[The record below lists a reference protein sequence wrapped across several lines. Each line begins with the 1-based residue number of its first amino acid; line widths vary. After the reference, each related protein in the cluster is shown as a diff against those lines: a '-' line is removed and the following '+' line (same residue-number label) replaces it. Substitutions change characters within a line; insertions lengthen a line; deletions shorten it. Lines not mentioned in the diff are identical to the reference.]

1 MADCHTCGF
10 NIKGKCRVP
19 GEEVLA
25 LYEINMEEECDEW
38 CDRKSDDHT
47 EALEE
52 YKKQFPTP
60 TESELCRAVG
70 SKSLGIVEYLLGPS
84 ATVMANSDDK
94 DIRREAINN
103 TTTLLNAIKP
113 QNELEG
119 MLAAQMVCVHD
130 LLMKQV
136 RRCATEDRVDVVNLK
151 INQIA
156 KLSRTFIAQLDAL
169 NKHRG
174 KGQQKITVEHV
185 TVNEGGQAIVGN
197 VAQGGRDESKK

>member
-38 CDRKSDDHT
+38 CDRKSHDHT
-47 EALEE
+47 TALQE
-52 YKKQFPTP
+52 YEKQYPTP
-60 TESELCRAVG
+60 TESEVCHAVG
-70 SKSLGIVEYLLGPS
+70 SNSMDIVQYLLGPTAALLADS
-84 ATVMANSDDK
+84 KDE
-94 DIRREAINN
+94 DIRRVALNN

-136 RRCATEDRVDVVNLK
+136 HRCATEDRVDVVNLK

-197 VAQGGRDESKK
+197 VAQGGQG

>member
-1 MADCHTCGF
+1 MAACYTCGF

-25 LYEINMEEECDEW
+25 LYEIDMEKECDEW
-38 CDRKSDDHT
+38 CDKMSNEHT
-47 EALEE
+47 TALQE
-52 YKKQFPTP
+52 YEKQYPAP
-60 TESELCRAVG
+60 TESEVCHAVG
-70 SKSLGIVEYLLGPS
+70 SNSMDIVQYLLGPTAALLADS
-84 ATVMANSDDK
+84 KDE
-94 DIRREAINN
+94 DIRRVALDN
-103 TTTLLNAIKP
+103 TTTLLNAIP

-119 MLAAQMVCVHD
+119 MLAAQMISIHD

-136 RRCATEDRVDVVNLK
+136 RNCATDNRVDVVNLK
-151 INQIA
+151 INQIT

-197 VAQGGRDESKK
+197 VAQGGRDEIKK